1 MELSEA
7 WSTVP
12 MAIWGLCSAFLLFVL
27 LSAAIQH
34 RTIELFRSGLFISV
48 LAWVILITINVY
60 HLHFDVPNP
69 LETSPVMLLVLTIMG
84 AAGSLMIVRDLLR

>member
-1 MELSEA
+1 
-7 WSTVP
+7 

-27 LSAAIQH
+27 ASAAIQH
-34 RTIELFRSGLFISV
+34 RTMDLFRSGLFISV
-48 LAWVILITINVY
+48 LAWVIVITVNVV

-69 LETSPVMLLVLTIMG
+69 LEISPLMLLGLTIMG